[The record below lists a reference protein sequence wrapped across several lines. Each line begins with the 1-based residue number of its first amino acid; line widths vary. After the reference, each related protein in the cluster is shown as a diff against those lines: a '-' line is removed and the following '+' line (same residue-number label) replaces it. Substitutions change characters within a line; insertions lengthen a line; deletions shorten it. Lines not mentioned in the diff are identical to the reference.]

1 MKKEVY
7 GFFFEFIRTN
17 VQLIIELTEQ
27 EQIIFNLIKN
37 SKKISKSELALRIG
51 KSEKTVQRV
60 IASLINKDLIIRI
73 GSNKDGY
80 WTVKDN

>member
-60 IASLINKDLIIRI
+60 IAPLINKDLIIRI